1 MVTKTKEVNVK
12 AANAT
17 AAVLTLSQD
26 QRYEL
31 VLEKVLKNPGQHIL
45 LLEAMEAD
53 RLNWEVTELAQ
64 SNNRL
69 YGILKQAYKFYISL
83 KTHPSDD
90 TRKAMK
96 QSLENFITQ
105 KSYSFTPSSHDMTR
119 IVKCVFGVDRR
130 RVSAYSIAL
139 REALRQEVEV
149 DDLVDFIQDNGGVE
163 QIRMGGTKPM
173 STKKRAELGTEVLGE
188 QVLSKVKLD
197 PLKVPANVD
206 WNDQRVVFV
215 ATYRPT
221 GDFEI
226 NAVIKHEGAVNTA
239 LAAHFS
245 LTKAQKA
252 EAEKKK
258 KEIEAIAAK
267 QAASNAAR
275 TSAIEASKHQ
285 AQLSQQEKQIAKVA
299 KEKVERE
306 KIEAATKAFEQA
318 FALA

>member
-299 KEKVERE
+299 KEKAERE